1 MNVSGTFRFHKFS
14 EEEKRPYTY
23 TTNSK
28 DYYNLNTTRNYQKSK
43 TYQNVFPTNL
53 SNTNLNSQSYQITK
67 KYADGMNNNYLK
79 SLKTNNNTI
88 KNLLY
93 LENNKDYPFQKL
105 INMEFE
111 QIITH
116 GDFTRIDKLLP
127 QMLYNDL
134 SFSNNNHLHLII
146 NNFQTI
152 LRFLFNK
159 QEQLINNNNTIENL
173 FNNENSNLN
182 KKLKEIEND
191 EYKSKK
197 ILDTNQKE
205 IVSLIKKIK
214 IYKKILIST
223 GNEKLIPNQRLLNIK
238 KKKGFYICQIC
249 PAKTFKNFEEIQKHY
264 IKNHFNSF
272 DNKTKINI
280 NNPIKKY
287 FDTQF
292 NNFKKEIK
300 NTILKINKEY
310 DEDIKNKNNK
320 DIIETTKINSSKK
333 YERNKTKSSTNLKI
347 FTTFNLNDNNEIN
360 LYFDKLENEQ
370 KIQYAKLN
378 DDLNKLKFDILN
390 EIKNINLNQP
400 LPNYINKEI
409 KIEDIIKAEENITE
423 KTARNQNI
431 YNNNNNYI
439 MKIENNKIDSDKEK
453 SSNIKYFNNDNVILD
468 NNNINKNLDDNV
480 DNNNNEHK
488 NIKENFNYFNNLNNN
503 EYINNIN
510 NTNNN
515 DKNCFIE
522 EKNIKGKKDY
532 NINYDNENDNDND
545 KIKDISND
553 KEKKYINESKK
564 ILEESER
571 NDITTNK
578 EDNKYTYNQTQDN
591 QSIIKSS
598 YNKVYESIN
607 KKELIKNPD
616 KNKFID
622 SFIKRDKSTL
632 FKDNN
637 EISKEIIKKYEIF
650 EYDNNEIINKK
661 MEKKTNEKI
670 EEEERKYY
678 KNKNVK
684 FCDIDEIKNI
694 LINITEEN
702 NNKEKENE
710 IYMKYYKNIMKK
722 IDLDNILE
730 NMKEEMNKR
739 EIEKEKEREKRKE
752 IEREKEEENKIDEKL
767 NNNYNF
773 EDSNQIDYDDIVN
786 SDKKIKKSS
795 RRTEQ
800 SENISS
806 KKKNEDYI

>member
-1 MNVSGTFRFHKFS
+1 MNVSGTFRFHKFL

-23 TTNSK
+23 STNSK

-43 TYQNVFPTNL
+43 TYQNVFPINL
-53 SNTNLNSQSYQITK
+53 SNTNVNSQSYQFTTK
-67 KYADGMNNNYLK
+67 YTGEMNNNYLK
-79 SLKTNNNTI
+79 SLKTNNNTVE
-88 KNLLY
+88 NLLY
-93 LENNKDYPFQKL
+93 SENNKDYPFQRL
-105 INMEFE
+105 INIEFD
-111 QIITH
+111 QIISH
-116 GDFTRIDKLLP
+116 GDLSRIDNLLP

-134 SFSNNNHLHLII
+134 SFSNNNLFHLII
-146 NNFQTI
+146 NNFQNI
-152 LRFLFNK
+152 LRFLFNE
-159 QEQLINNNNTIENL
+159 QEQLINNNNIIENL

-182 KKLKEIEND
+182 KKLKEIKND

-205 IVSLIKKIK
+205 IASLIKKIK
-214 IYKKILIST
+214 IYKNILIST
-223 GNEKLIPNQRLLNIK
+223 GNEKLIPYKRLLNIK

-272 DNKTKINI
+272 DNKANINI
-280 NNPIKKY
+280 DNPIKKY
-287 FDTQF
+287 FDNQF

-310 DEDIKNKNNK
+310 DEDYKNKNNK
-320 DIIETTKINSSKK
+320 DIIEISKVNISKK
-333 YERNKTKSSTNLKI
+333 NERNKTKSSTNLQI
-347 FTTFNLNDNNEIN
+347 FKTFNLNDNNDIN

-370 KIQYAKLN
+370 KFQYTKLN
-378 DDLNKLKFDILN
+378 DDLNKLKLDILN

-400 LPNYINKEI
+400 IPNGINKGI
-409 KIEDIIKAEENITE
+409 KVEESIKAEENVNE
-423 KTARNQNI
+423 KTDRNQNI
-431 YNNNNNYI
+431 YKNNNNYI
-439 MKIENNKIDSDKEK
+439 MKVENNIIDSDKEK
-453 SSNIKYFNNDNVILD
+453 STNIKYNNDNVILD

-488 NIKENFNYFNNLNNN
+488 NIKENFDYFNNLNNN

-510 NTNNN
+510 NINNN
-515 DKNCFIE
+515 DKNCFME

-532 NINYDNENDNDND
+532 NINYDLKND
-545 KIKDISND
+545 KIKDIIND

-578 EDNKYTYNQTQDN
+578 DDNKYTYNLIQDN

-607 KKELIKNPD
+607 KKEMIRNPD

-622 SFIKRDKSTL
+622 SFIKRDKETL

-670 EEEERKYY
+670 EEKESKYY
-678 KNKNVK
+678 QRKNIN

-722 IDLDNILE
+722 FDLYDILE
-730 NMKEEMNKR
+730 NMKEEMKER

-773 EDSNQIDYDDIVN
+773 EDSNQIDYDDIIN
-786 SDKKIKKSS
+786 NDKKIKKSI
-795 RRTEQ
+795 RRIEP

>member
-43 TYQNVFPTNL
+43 TYQNVFQTNL

-67 KYADGMNNNYLK
+67 KYTDGMNNNYLK

-93 LENNKDYPFQKL
+93 SENNKDYPFQKL
-105 INMEFE
+105 INIEFD
-111 QIITH
+111 QIISH
-116 GDFTRIDKLLP
+116 GDFTRIDNLLP

-173 FNNENSNLN
+173 FNDENSNLN

-197 ILDTNQKE
+197 ILVTNQKK

-214 IYKKILIST
+214 IYKNLLIST
-223 GNEKLIPNQRLLNIK
+223 GNEKLIPNKRLLNIK

-272 DNKTKINI
+272 DNKTNINI

-287 FDTQF
+287 FDNQF

-310 DEDIKNKNNK
+310 DEDYMNKNNK
-320 DIIETTKINSSKK
+320 NIIETTKVNSSKK
-333 YERNKTKSSTNLKI
+333 YERNKTKSSTSLKI
-347 FTTFNLNDNNEIN
+347 FTTFNLNDNNDIN

-378 DDLNKLKFDILN
+378 NDLNKLKLDILN
-390 EIKNINLNQP
+390 EIKNINLSQP
-400 LPNYINKEI
+400 IPNGINKEI
-409 KIEDIIKAEENITE
+409 KLEDIIKAEENISE
-423 KTARNQNI
+423 KTARSQNI
-431 YNNNNNYI
+431 YKNNNNYI
-439 MKIENNKIDSDKEK
+439 MKVENNKIDSDKEK
-453 SSNIKYFNNDNVILD
+453 STNIKYNNDNVILD
-468 NNNINKNLDDNV
+468 NNNINKNVDDNV
-480 DNNNNEHK
+480 DNNNEHK
-488 NIKENFNYFNNLNNN
+488 NINENFNDLNN
-503 EYINNIN
+503 
-510 NTNNN
+510 
-515 DKNCFIE
+515 
-522 EKNIKGKKDY
+522 
-532 NINYDNENDNDND
+532 DN
-545 KIKDISND
+545 IKDISND

-578 EDNKYTYNQTQDN
+578 DDNKYTYNQAQDN

-598 YNKVYESIN
+598 YNKGYESIN

-616 KNKFID
+616 KNKFFD

-670 EEEERKYY
+670 EEKESKYY
-678 KNKNVK
+678 KNKNIK

-722 IDLDNILE
+722 INLYNILE
-730 NMKEEMNKR
+730 NMKEEMKER
-739 EIEKEKEREKRKE
+739 EIEKEEEREKRKE

-773 EDSNQIDYDDIVN
+773 ENSNQIL
-786 SDKKIKKSS
+786 
-795 RRTEQ
+795 
-800 SENISS
+800 
-806 KKKNEDYI
+806 